1 VSMFVCVCVYVCV
14 YAWVCACVHAHARIP
29 PAELGREFP
38 GPAGAPRES
47 GRLEK
52 LPPKLVSWLLAVV
65 GAEVNPV
72 CRYVCVYV
80 FMFV

>member
-1 VSMFVCVCVYVCV
+1 
-14 YAWVCACVHAHARIP
+14 
-29 PAELGREFP
+29 LGREFP